1 MKRRRILDLLWF
13 SDPHNSDTPPRSR
26 KDSYTEDILVKQEA
40 IAKQSKSY
48 DLVICGGDVF
58 HQKRADRISYKL
70 VNRLC
75 EIYREMGNLIII
87 PGNHDVESKWDFSV
101 RPLGTLAYLP
111 NVRLS
116 HAEVIEFDDFV
127 LLTYGGA
134 EFFPE
139 IEFVTWLRGESL
151 KLTSA
156 RDKRHRVGTF
166 HQGVGNLSWDL
177 PFPIIDSRQIEDCVD
192 FGLIGHIHSHMGYI
206 SAGKL
211 YCSGAIGRGSLI
223 ADEIDRPV
231 CYMDV
236 DIRKDQ
242 ITCGLQDLHVKL
254 GEEVFKIAERQAEKK
269 IEVGVQEFLSYIES
283 FDLPKSMSVDEI
295 ISYLESNPEI
305 DKQVAHK
312 AIEILRG
319 L

>member
-1 MKRRRILDLLWF
+1 LTVLWF

-26 KDSYTEDILVKQEA
+26 KDSYMEDILAKQEK
-40 IAKQSKSY
+40 IAEVSKDY
-48 DLVICGGDVF
+48 DLVLLGGDVF
-58 HQKRADRISYKL
+58 HQKRADRVSYKL
-70 VNRLC
+70 VNKLC

-116 HAEVIEFDDFV
+116 HAEVIEFDEFV

-139 IEFVTWLRGESL
+139 IEFTTWLQEESL
-151 KLTSA
+151 KLTTA
-156 RDKRHRVGTF
+156 GDKRHRVGAF
-166 HQGVGNLSWDL
+166 HQGIGSETWNL
-177 PFPIIDSRQIEDCVD
+177 PFPLIDARQVENFVD
-192 FGLIGHIHSHMGYI
+192 FGLIGHIHSHVGYI

-211 YCSGAIGRGSLI
+211 YCSGAISRGSLV
-223 ADEIDRPV
+223 ADEADRPV

-236 DIRKDQ
+236 DIRKDN
-242 ITCGLQDLHVKL
+242 ISCGLQELPCKL
-254 GEEVFKIAERQAEKK
+254 GDDVFKIAERQAEKRT
-269 IEVGVQEFLSYIES
+269 EAGVQEFLSYIES
-283 FDLPKSMSVDEI
+283 FDLPKSLSVDEI
-295 ISYLESNPEI
+295 VSYLESNKEI
-305 DKQVAHK
+305 DQKVAQK
-312 AIEILRG
+312 ALSILRG